1 MEDTNGQSFDE
12 SALIRSIE
20 EIKNRI
26 KLDDIKK
33 AEELENIKKV
43 VKKNVPFFMRSAF
56 TAYILRE
63 ALSFTSGAK
72 KREKKYVRD
81 AKEES
86 AKADIPSD
94 ARTLYLN
101 IGKMKHL
108 YAKNLSEILQKE
120 LEISRSDIM
129 SIRIHDKYSF
139 ITMSQTNCEKA
150 IEKMN
155 GMDINGRKAQI
166 SYASREAK

>member
-63 ALSFTSGAK
+63 ALSFTPGAK
-72 KREKKYVRD
+72 KRERKNVRD
-81 AKEES
+81 VKEEP
-86 AKADIPSD
+86 AKAEIPSD